1 MSKLGSLAQFWKLY
15 GAIIY
20 HLSLIQDLNEEKL
33 QTSLFFM
40 DLNLKILIFKGR
52 SWLTV
57 LNLGVKVAMNPKFD
71 LHISIIYI
79 YIYIRLS
86 YLDETLSTST
96 KSC

>member
-1 MSKLGSLAQFWKLY
+1 
-15 GAIIY
+15 
-20 HLSLIQDLNEEKL
+20 
-33 QTSLFFM
+33 M

-79 YIYIRLS
+79 Y
-86 YLDETLSTST
+86 TFP
-96 KSC
+96 